1 MITKTVAVIGGG
13 PAGMEASKELAFNGF
28 HVVLIE
34 SAKCLGGHMN
44 QWDRLFPNKRPAAEI
59 LDYLHL
65 DIPDAITVMTE
76 TSITSVERDADRFIL
91 HSAGKTIIQADA
103 LLICT
108 GFRVFD
114 ATLKEEYGYGIYDN
128 VITSVDLEKWFKEN
142 KPIITS
148 NGRVPAMVGFIHC
161 VGSRDEKSGN
171 LHCSKVCCV
180 TAVKQAVE
188 LKEKL
193 PDARIFCFYMD
204 LRMFGLG
211 YEELYKESQEKYRI
225 QFIRGR
231 LSEAFENMDGTLMA
245 KVEDTLTAR
254 PLRINLDLLV
264 LMVGFLPSDGTA
276 AIGRMLGLS
285 FNPNGFLQPLDGHLR
300 THDTVQQGIFLAGSC
315 KGPKNL
321 EESLADARS
330 AVLRIK
336 QYFTS

>member
-1 MITKTVAVIGGG
+1 MTKTVAVIGGG

-28 HVVLIE
+28 QVVLLE
-34 SAKCLGGHMN
+34 SGARLGGHMN
-44 QWDRLFPNKRPAAEI
+44 QWDRLFPNKRPAGEI
-59 LDYLHL
+59 LESLYRNF
-65 DIPDAITVMTE
+65 PGSITVMTE
-76 TSITSVERDADRFIL
+76 TNITSIGRNADRFIL
-91 HSAGKTIIQADA
+91 RTAGRDVIEADA
-103 LLICT
+103 LLVCT

-114 ATLKEEYGYGIYDN
+114 AILKEEYGYGIYDN
-128 VITSVDLEKWFKEN
+128 VITSVDLEQWFKE
-142 KPIITS
+142 KRPVLTS
-148 NGRVPAMVGFIHC
+148 HGRVPATVGFIHC

-193 PDARIFCFYMD
+193 PEARIFCFYMD

-231 LSEAFENMDGTLMA
+231 LSEAFENMDGSLMA
-245 KVEDTLTAR
+245 KVEDTLTAK

-276 AIGRMLGLS
+276 AIGSLLGLT
-285 FNPNGFLQPLDGHLR
+285 FNPNGFLQPRDGHLQP
-300 THDTVQQGIFLAGSC
+300 HDTEQQGVFLAGSC

-321 EESLADARS
+321 EETLADARS
-330 AVLRIK
+330 AVLRIR
-336 QYFTS
+336 QYLTN